1 MNRSFIRTRAAKIR
15 HFPELTIWLIFA
27 LRTSK
32 CYFLR
37 SFKKRMCCCNGEN
50 LSFLFSSSSLCL
62 LLLLTFDY
70 LGFFSATH
78 LLIIAFFRFSISCF
92 NVFSAAFSLLQ
103 VHKTRQETL
112 PSSTS
117 KLLLQYFVTIWLSP
131 MGNEQMR
138 KLKNIFSG
146 RIGRSSFIRLHQ
158 SYDPTKKSKISLG
171 LLHLVL

>member
-1 MNRSFIRTRAAKIR
+1 MNRSFIRTRAAKRR

-32 CYFLR
+32 W
-37 SFKKRMCCCNGEN
+37 SFKKRMFCCNGEN
-50 LSFLFSSSSLCL
+50 LSFLFSTSSLCL

-103 VHKTRQETL
+103 VHMTRN
-112 PSSTS
+112 SSFFNYQTAFTVFYYHLIKSHGKWTNEKIEEYLKWEERKIFLHTPTS
-117 KLLLQYFVTIWLSP
+117 KLWSH
-131 MGNEQMR
+131 
-138 KLKNIFSG
+138 K
-146 RIGRSSFIRLHQ
+146 
-158 SYDPTKKSKISLG
+158 KKSKISLG